1 METLSNIA
9 NIVKNIAQVTTALT
23 AISTGLGLT
32 KNENASIESDN
43 NIEVLSAN
51 TNKKVPN
58 ININF
63 IVTDENKLPAFSSV
77 NSNNCIDSKFNI

>member
-23 AISTGLGLT
+23 TISTGLGLIE
-32 KNENASIESDN
+32 KENNTIVTSDVSEILSSDN
-43 NIEVLSAN
+43 P
-51 TNKKVPN
+51 NKVTPN

-63 IVTDENKLPAFSSV
+63 IVNDESNLPKLLSV
-77 NSNNCIDSKFNI
+77 NNTGIDSKFDI